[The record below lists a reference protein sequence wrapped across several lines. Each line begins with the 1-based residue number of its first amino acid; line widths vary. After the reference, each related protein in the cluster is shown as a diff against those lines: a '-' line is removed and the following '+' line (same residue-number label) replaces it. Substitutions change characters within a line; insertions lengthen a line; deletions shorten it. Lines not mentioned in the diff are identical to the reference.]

1 MTAYEIRL
9 DLLKL
14 AFDILKAQQIKAEDM
29 PSADE
34 VILHAEKLNEFVSQK
49 GLTNAQKTV

>member
-14 AFDILKAQQIKAEDM
+14 AFDILKAQQIKPEAM
-29 PSADE
+29 PGADE
-34 VILHAEKLNEFVSQK
+34 VILHAEKLNVFVSQK
-49 GLTNAQKTV
+49 G

>member
-14 AFDILKAQQIKAEDM
+14 AFDILKAQQIKPEDM
-29 PSADE
+29 PGADE

-49 GLTNAQKTV
+49 GLTNAQKSV

>member
-14 AFDILKAQQIKAEDM
+14 AFDILKAQETKPDAM
-29 PSADE
+29 PSADD

-49 GLTNAQKTV
+49 A

>member
-14 AFDILKAQQIKAEDM
+14 AFDILKAQETKPDAM

-34 VILHAEKLNEFVSQK
+34 VILHAEKLNDFISNKSTEK
-49 GLTNAQKTV
+49 G

>member
-14 AFDILKAQQIKAEDM
+14 AFDILKAREIKPEAM
-29 PSADE
+29 PGADE
-34 VILHAEKLNEFVSQK
+34 VILHAEKLNQFVSQK
-49 GLTNAQKTV
+49 G